1 MGDDICE
8 DCGRETCE
16 ALRDRASIQG
26 VTPQARAECLRLAV
40 ARLREQLAEARA
52 SLRPFAEIDLTKTEQ
67 PTNFAWC
74 VLRARRAL
82 EMK

>member
-1 MGDDICE
+1 MNCP
-8 DCGRETCE
+8 DCGRELWAKLPATSCDKSG
-16 ALRDRASIQG
+16 DRPTVKNI
-26 VTPQARAECLRLAV
+26 ECLSITV